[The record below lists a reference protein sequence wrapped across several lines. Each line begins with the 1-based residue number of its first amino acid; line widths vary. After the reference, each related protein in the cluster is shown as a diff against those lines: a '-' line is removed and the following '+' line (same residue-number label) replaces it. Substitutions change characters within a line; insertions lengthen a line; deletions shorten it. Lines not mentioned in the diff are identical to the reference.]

1 MKQVTVSELE
11 NAISFGKN
19 DYESK
24 NIPFDREIESFDTFL
39 RNCVDATN
47 HNNGSLKDAIEIAE
61 TNFNSL

>member
-1 MKQVTVSELE
+1 MKTVTVSELKKE
-11 NAISFGKN
+11 INFSKN

-47 HNNGSLKDAIEIAE
+47 HNNGSLKDAVLIAE
-61 TNFNSL
+61 NSFKSL